1 MTMRNLPIFA
11 AAILSTMLPGA
22 VSAQTD
28 AAAPAAPAAAENA
41 QVTMDRA
48 GVIFGMFSQAVRSED
63 IAAEEKNALVGC
75 MYENSLKTIS
85 AETGRIL
92 GVNPELDAT
101 KPGVIYAVAATVC
114 GARQNGKPA
123 AAEQSAPATP
133 TPESR

>member
-1 MTMRNLPIFA
+1 MNMRNLPIFA

-28 AAAPAAPAAAENA
+28 AAAPAAPDEDA

-114 GARQNGKPA
+114 GARQNGKAA

>member
-1 MTMRNLPIFA
+1 MRNLPIFA

-28 AAAPAAPAAAENA
+28 AAAPAAPAEDA
-41 QVTMDRA
+41 QVAMDRA

-101 KPGVIYAVAATVC
+101 KPGFIYAVAATVC

>member
-1 MTMRNLPIFA
+1 MRNLPIFA

-28 AAAPAAPAAAENA
+28 AAAPAAPDEDA

-114 GARQNGKPA
+114 GARQNGKAA